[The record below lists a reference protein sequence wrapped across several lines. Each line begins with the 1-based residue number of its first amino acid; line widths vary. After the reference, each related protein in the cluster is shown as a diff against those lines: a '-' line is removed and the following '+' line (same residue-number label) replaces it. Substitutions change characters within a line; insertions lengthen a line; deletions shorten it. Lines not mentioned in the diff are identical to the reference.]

1 MYYGKDGYWKK
12 VQEYLPEENRLTE
25 ACLPDEYFVGI
36 GRVGIHIDHYRVK
49 EPKARIILFH
59 GVGGNGRLLSFIAV
73 PLMKQGYEVICPDL
87 PLYGMTEYYGTVVY
101 QDWVD
106 CAAEIVMYYQ
116 TREISPTF
124 LFGLSAGG
132 ILAYQTASGLPGIQ
146 GVIATC
152 LLDQRNPAV
161 RKSTAGSRWMADH
174 GLRAITKAS
183 ARLGF
188 VKVPMKWVGN
198 MKAIV
203 NHEEL
208 AEVLMKDRRASGAR
222 VPVAFLHTLLNP
234 DIHPEPERFRRCP
247 VLLVHPENDRWTD
260 AGLSRLFFDRLNCS
274 KEMKLLKGAGHFPIE
289 KEGLMHLEQYCVEFL
304 EECLARHCVSGFR

>member
-36 GRVGIHIDHYRVK
+36 GRFGIHIDHYRVK

-132 ILAYQTASGLPGIQ
+132 LLAYQTASGLPGIQ

-152 LLDQRNPAV
+152 LLDQRNPTV

-289 KEGLMHLEQYCVEFL
+289 KEGLKHLEQYCVEFL

>member
-36 GRVGIHIDHYRVK
+36 GRFGIHIDHYRVK

-59 GVGGNGRLLSFIAV
+59 SVGGNGRLLSFIAV

-289 KEGLMHLEQYCVEFL
+289 KEGLKHLEQYCVEFL

>member
-36 GRVGIHIDHYRVK
+36 GRFGIHIDHYRVK

>member
-36 GRVGIHIDHYRVK
+36 GRFGIHIDHYRVK

-152 LLDQRNPAV
+152 LLDQRNPTV

-289 KEGLMHLEQYCVEFL
+289 KEGLKHLEQSCVEFL

>member
-36 GRVGIHIDHYRVK
+36 GRFGIHIDHYRVK

-106 CAAEIVMYYQ
+106 CAAEIVMNYQ

-152 LLDQRNPAV
+152 LLDQRNPTV

-289 KEGLMHLEQYCVEFL
+289 KEGLKHLEQYCVEFL
-304 EECLARHCVSGFR
+304 EECLARHCVSGFQ

>member
-1 MYYGKDGYWKK
+1 
-12 VQEYLPEENRLTE
+12 
-25 ACLPDEYFVGI
+25 
-36 GRVGIHIDHYRVK
+36 
-49 EPKARIILFH
+49 
-59 GVGGNGRLLSFIAV
+59 
-73 PLMKQGYEVICPDL
+73 
-87 PLYGMTEYYGTVVY
+87 
-101 QDWVD
+101 
-106 CAAEIVMYYQ
+106 
-116 TREISPTF
+116 
-124 LFGLSAGG
+124 
-132 ILAYQTASGLPGIQ
+132 
-146 GVIATC
+146 
-152 LLDQRNPAV
+152 
-161 RKSTAGSRWMADH
+161 
-174 GLRAITKAS
+174 
-183 ARLGF
+183 
-188 VKVPMKWVGN
+188 

-289 KEGLMHLEQYCVEFL
+289 KEGLKHLEQYCVEFL

>member
-36 GRVGIHIDHYRVK
+36 GRFGIHIDHYRVK

-222 VPVAFLHTLLNP
+222 VPVSFLHTLLNP

-289 KEGLMHLEQYCVEFL
+289 KEGLKHLEQYCVEFL

>member
-36 GRVGIHIDHYRVK
+36 GRFGIHIDHYRVK

-152 LLDQRNPAV
+152 LLDQRNPTV

-260 AGLSRLFFDRLNCS
+260 AGLGRLFFDRLNCS

-289 KEGLMHLEQYCVEFL
+289 KEGLKHLEQYCVEFL

>member
-36 GRVGIHIDHYRVK
+36 GRFGIHIDHYRVK

-260 AGLSRLFFDRLNCS
+260 TSLSRLFLT
-274 KEMKLLKGAGHFPIE
+274 G
-289 KEGLMHLEQYCVEFL
+289 
-304 EECLARHCVSGFR
+304 

>member
-25 ACLPDEYFVGI
+25 ACLPDEYFVAI
-36 GRVGIHIDHYRVK
+36 GRFGIHIDHYRVK

-289 KEGLMHLEQYCVEFL
+289 KEGLKHLEQYCVEFL

>member
-36 GRVGIHIDHYRVK
+36 GRFGIHIDHYRVK

-106 CAAEIVMYYQ
+106 CAAEIVMNYQ

-152 LLDQRNPAV
+152 LLDQRNPTV

-289 KEGLMHLEQYCVEFL
+289 KEGLKHLEQYCVEFL

>member
-1 MYYGKDGYWKK
+1 MRCSNTSSWKK
-12 VQEYLPEENRLTE
+12 VQEYLPEKSRLTE
-25 ACLPDEYFVGI
+25 SCLPDEYFVGI
-36 GRVGIHIDHYRVK
+36 GRFGIHIDHYRVK

-289 KEGLMHLEQYCVEFL
+289 KEGLKHLEQYCVEFL

>member
-12 VQEYLPEENRLTE
+12 VQEYLPEKSRLTE
-25 ACLPDEYFVGI
+25 SCLPDEYFVGI
-36 GRVGIHIDHYRVK
+36 GRFGIHIDHYRVK

-152 LLDQRNPAV
+152 LLDQRNPTV

-289 KEGLMHLEQYCVEFL
+289 KEGLKHLEQYCVEFL